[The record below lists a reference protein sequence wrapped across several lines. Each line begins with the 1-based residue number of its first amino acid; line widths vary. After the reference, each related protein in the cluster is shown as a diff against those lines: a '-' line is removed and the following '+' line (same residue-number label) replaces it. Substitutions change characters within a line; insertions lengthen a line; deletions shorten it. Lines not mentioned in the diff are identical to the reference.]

1 MSQQYTY
8 EQIAENFRLW
18 QEFVDANAE
27 MTEEE
32 FDAMTTE
39 EKVRIQVEAFGE
51 EA

>member
-1 MSQQYTY
+1 MSKQYTY

-18 QEFVDANAE
+18 QEFVDTGAE

-51 EA
+51 QA

>member
-8 EQIAENFRLW
+8 EQIAEDFTLW
-18 QEFVDANAE
+18 GEFVDTGAE
-27 MTEEE
+27 MTKEE

-39 EKVRIQVEAFGE
+39 EKVRMQVEAFGE

>member
-8 EQIAENFRLW
+8 EQIAEDFRLW
-18 QEFVDANAE
+18 QEFVDTGAE

-32 FDAMTTE
+32 FEALSTE

>member
-8 EQIAENFRLW
+8 DQIAEDFRLW
-18 QEFVDANAE
+18 QEFVDTGAE

-32 FDAMTTE
+32 FEALSTE
-39 EKVRIQVEAFGE
+39 DKVRIQVEAFGE